1 MTTKCEARDV
11 FSNEDFFRDIAH
23 CEQCGNNFAR
33 NDEVIVDGDWV
44 FCSLGC
50 RDLLYEI
57 NGFPIWGELR

>member
-1 MTTKCEARDV
+1 
-11 FSNEDFFRDIAH
+11 IAH

-57 NGFPIWGELR
+57 NGLPIWGELR